1 MSLFN
6 INKVICL
13 NLKAMDQRQLFIAST
28 TLSID
33 FEILLKY
40 KNQRCLKLWICQETG
55 MTVAVEQQD
64 INKFTG
70 ELLDKEF
77 FFFPEVCPVTKKE
90 YDRVTKMRPIV
101 IPKVSKNDDTLN
113 SYLFYI
119 EKGYDIKMPSLDR
132 KIEHIRNNQEKNT
145 EVEQTKVVTEVK
157 SKTKKQVSLEI
168 DTILDKI
175 NESGVESLSKQEKD
189 FLDKI
194 SKSKTR

>member
-13 NLKAMDQRQLFIAST
+13 NLKAMEQRQLFIAST
-28 TLSID
+28 ALSID
-33 FEILLKY
+33 FEVLLKY
-40 KNQRCLKLWICQETG
+40 KNQRCLKLWICQETS
-55 MTVAVEQQD
+55 MTVAFEQQD
-64 INKFTG
+64 VNKFTG

-77 FFFPEVCPVTKKE
+77 YFFPEVCPVTKKE
-90 YDRVTKMRPIV
+90 HDRVTKMKPIV

-113 SYLFYI
+113 SYLFYL

-157 SKTKKQVSLEI
+157 SKTKKQVTLEI

-175 NESGVESLSKQEKD
+175 NESGIESLSKQEKD
-189 FLDKI
+189 FLDNL
-194 SKSKTR
+194 

>member
-28 TLSID
+28 ALSID
-33 FEILLKY
+33 FEVLLKY
-40 KNQRCLKLWICQETG
+40 KNQRCLKLWICQETS
-55 MTVAVEQQD
+55 MTIAFEQQD
-64 INKFTG
+64 VNKFTG

-77 FFFPEVCPVTKKE
+77 YFFPEVCPVTKKE
-90 YDRVTKMRPIV
+90 HDRVTKMKPIV
-101 IPKVSKNDDTLN
+101 VPKVSKNDDTLN
-113 SYLFYI
+113 SYLFYL

-145 EVEQTKVVTEVK
+145 EIEQTKVVTEVI

-175 NESGVESLSKQEKD
+175 NESGIESLTKEEKE
-189 FLDKI
+189 FLDNL
-194 SKSKTR
+194 

>member
-13 NLKAMDQRQLFIAST
+13 NLKAMDQRQLFITST

-33 FEILLKY
+33 FEVLLKY
-40 KNQRCLKLWICQETG
+40 KNQRCLKLWICQETS
-55 MTVAVEQQD
+55 MTVAFEQQD
-64 INKFTG
+64 VNKFTG

-77 FFFPEVCPVTKKE
+77 YFFPEVCPVTKKE
-90 YDRVTKMRPIV
+90 HDRVTKMKPIV

-113 SYLFYI
+113 SYLFYL

-132 KIEHIRNNQEKNT
+132 KIEHIRNNQERNT

-157 SKTKKQVSLEI
+157 SKTKKQVTLEI

-175 NESGVESLSKQEKD
+175 NESGIESLTKEEKE
-189 FLDKI
+189 FLDNL
-194 SKSKTR
+194 

>member
-28 TLSID
+28 ALSID
-33 FEILLKY
+33 FEVLLKY
-40 KNQRCLKLWICQETG
+40 KNQRCLKLWICQETN
-55 MTVAVEQQD
+55 MTVAFEQQD
-64 INKFTG
+64 VNKFTG

-77 FFFPEVCPVTKKE
+77 YFFPEVCPVTKKE
-90 YDRVTKMRPIV
+90 HDRVTKMKPIV

-113 SYLFYI
+113 SYLFYL

-132 KIEHIRNNQEKNT
+132 KIEHIRNNQERNT

-157 SKTKKQVSLEI
+157 SKTKKQVTLEI

-175 NESGVESLSKQEKD
+175 NESGIESLTKEEKE
-189 FLDKI
+189 FLDNL
-194 SKSKTR
+194 

>member
-40 KNQRCLKLWICQETG
+40 KNQRCLKLWICQESG
-55 MTVAVEQQD
+55 MTIAVEQQD
-64 INKFTG
+64 TNKFTG

-77 FFFPEVCPVTKKE
+77 FFFPEVCPITKRE
-90 YDRVTKMRPIV
+90 YDRVVKMKPMA

-113 SYLFYI
+113 YYLFYL
-119 EKGYDIKMPSLDR
+119 EKGYDIRMPSLDR
-132 KIEHIRNNQEKNT
+132 KIEHIRNNQEDNT
-145 EVEQTKVVTEVK
+145 EVVNEVK
-157 SKTKKQVSLEI
+157 VQTKKQCNLQI

-175 NESGVESLSKQEKD
+175 SESGVESLSKQEKE

-194 SKSKTR
+194 SKTR

>member
-6 INKVICL
+6 INKVICI

-33 FEILLKY
+33 FEVLLKY

-55 MTVAVEQQD
+55 MTVAFEQQD
-64 INKFTG
+64 VNKFTG

-77 FFFPEVCPVTKKE
+77 YFFPEVCPVTKKVH
-90 YDRVTKMRPIV
+90 DRVTKMKPIV

-113 SYLFYI
+113 SYLFYL

-145 EVEQTKVVTEVK
+145 EVEQTKVVTKAK
-157 SKTKKQVSLEI
+157 SKTKKQVTLEI

-175 NESGVESLSKQEKD
+175 NESGIESLTKEEKE
-189 FLDKI
+189 FLDNL
-194 SKSKTR
+194 

>member
-6 INKVICL
+6 INKVICI

-28 TLSID
+28 ALSID
-33 FEILLKY
+33 FEVLLKY

-55 MTVAVEQQD
+55 MTVAFEQQD
-64 INKFTG
+64 VNKFTG

-77 FFFPEVCPVTKKE
+77 YFFPEVCPVTKKE
-90 YDRVTKMRPIV
+90 HDRVTKMKPIV

-145 EVEQTKVVTEVK
+145 EVEQTKVVTK
-157 SKTKKQVSLEI
+157 AKFKTKKQVTLEI

-175 NESGVESLSKQEKD
+175 NESGIESLTKEEKE
-189 FLDKI
+189 FLDNL
-194 SKSKTR
+194 

>member
-13 NLKAMDQRQLFIAST
+13 NLKAMEQRQLFIAST
-28 TLSID
+28 ALSID
-33 FEILLKY
+33 FEVLLKY
-40 KNQRCLKLWICQETG
+40 KNQRCLKLWICQETS
-55 MTVAVEQQD
+55 MTIAFEQQD
-64 INKFTG
+64 VNKFTG

-77 FFFPEVCPVTKKE
+77 YFFPEVCPVTKKE
-90 YDRVTKMRPIV
+90 HDRVTKMKPIV

-113 SYLFYI
+113 SYLFYL

-145 EVEQTKVVTEVK
+145 EIEQTKVVTEVI

-175 NESGVESLSKQEKD
+175 NESGIESLTKEEKE
-189 FLDKI
+189 FLDNL
-194 SKSKTR
+194 